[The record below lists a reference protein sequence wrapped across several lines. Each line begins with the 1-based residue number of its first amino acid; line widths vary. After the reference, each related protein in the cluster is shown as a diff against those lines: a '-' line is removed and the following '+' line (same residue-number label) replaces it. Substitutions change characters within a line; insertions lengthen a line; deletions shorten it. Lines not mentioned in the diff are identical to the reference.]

1 MKKYRRSIA
10 ARALDTLRDL
20 WNRGHRRRQDQA
32 RRKFFRFETLEE
44 RLPLTHSPTDHI
56 HAQLSI
62 FLDGQQVV
70 IPPEIGLTSTQ
81 HFNPH
86 THDFTG
92 TLHIGE
98 GGPAGLGT
106 DVRLVTLDDFF
117 DVWRTTNVGQPTNNP
132 NANFDATHLMNRT
145 VDGTHAIRMYVNGQ
159 VNNQFESYV
168 PEDGDKIVL
177 SYEPTSTPVG
187 SPLLEPISN
196 QTLLVGSPLML
207 ALDGFD
213 PQGQNL
219 TYTVTSSNSNIQAS
233 VLSGNRSMRIH
244 VPNFGDMTF
253 QLFDNFAPRVTNA
266 IAGLANSNFY
276 DGLTFHR
283 IIDNFMIQGGSHDGS
298 GGPNA
303 SVPDFDDQFHFD
315 LQHNSVGL
323 LSMAKSLDD
332 TNDTQFFIT
341 DAAARHLDFN
351 HSIFGRLTD
360 GEEVRNAIN
369 SVPTNAGNQPLTP
382 VTMQSVDIVT
392 DNENGVLMLKAAPG
406 ATSGTS
412 TITVTA
418 TDSEGHTFVRTF
430 TVTLAADTSNGNPFL
445 SDIPAVQ
452 ATAGQSAQF
461 QLVGND
467 VEGNAIFYNATK
479 IGSVNYTVSVNNNTG
494 LVTVTPPADF
504 VGTFQVEV
512 SAKAASQQGTSDP
525 QQQITDVQRVTVNV
539 GTAVPS
545 SVDLLAASD
554 TGISNTDN
562 FTNSSSLSFLVSGV
576 ISGATVKLYSG
587 SAMVAQGVA
596 TGSTITLS
604 VTSATLGEGTK
615 QISATQ
621 TVSGQESA
629 HTSNLPVTFDLT
641 PPAAFTS
648 TAPTEATVGVL
659 LSYNA
664 QNPEEGG
671 TNFRYALSSAPAG
684 VSIDATTG
692 QLSWTPTQTQVGS
705 HNFAI
710 SATDAAGNAT
720 LQSLSITVAE
730 PVVQL
735 AEIALQ
741 VLNTSGQA
749 VNSLQLNQ
757 DFFLVARVRDLRDSP
772 QGVFSFFTDV
782 TFNSSLATVTGPI
795 QFSTQYNNGA
805 TGNTSTPGLLNEVGG
820 ISGSISPI
828 GGGFKELFRVP
839 MRATGGG
846 SLQFLAD
853 AGDLPESEI
862 LLYGFDPEVQP
873 EQTTF
878 GTASVAVAL
887 TFTPKNDTATVN
899 EDSTNNTINVLAN
912 DTIQPGSGN
921 VLTIASVGATNH
933 GGTVTIAS
941 DSKSLRY
948 TPAANFFGTETFT
961 YTVQNQSGAS
971 ASATVTVTVNN
982 TNDLPSAIND
992 TFTVNEDSSNNSLNV
1007 LANDSA
1013 SPDTGETLK
1022 VTAVGTGS
1030 QQGTI
1035 AIVTGGTAVRY
1046 TPKANFLGTETFTYT
1061 ISDGHGGTAT
1071 ATVSVTVGDVN
1082 DNPVATND
1090 TATVQE
1096 DSSAP
1101 TTINVLANDT
1111 SGPDTGETLTVTA
1124 VGTPNHG
1131 GTVTIGTNSTSVL
1144 YTPAANFQGTET
1156 FTYTISDGHGGT
1168 ATATVTVTVTN
1179 TNDAPTATN
1188 DTLDAFKN
1196 AATTLDV
1203 LANDVSSPDP
1213 TEAFTITQVTQGAHG
1228 TVAISQDGTRII
1240 FTPAADYTG
1249 PDTFTYTMRDPGGL
1263 TSTATVNLTVRDFVP
1278 SALGGRVFID
1288 RDNDGAV
1295 DTNESGIGGVE
1306 IKLTGTATSGSPV
1319 NMTVSSAADGT
1330 YKFENLPPGNF
1341 TIQQTQPQFLADGKD
1356 TSALASATVSGNDK
1370 FAVQLA
1376 QGTSALNQ
1384 LNFGERGKPRQLTH
1398 IREFFASN
1406 LRNNVLASI
1415 PYTTPT
1421 TSDANFPALV
1431 SPAWQNQIGTQWSQ
1445 FHDFKYAISNNNQQ
1459 LRIQV
1464 KNAQNQTLQSTVP
1477 LASHAQV
1484 LDLGR
1489 QNGQRLF
1496 RLLGSPTAF
1505 NFQPAAEGEA
1515 EADSAIAA
1523 ALAALADRADDHL
1536 TATLA
1541 ANSAADKAATDAA
1554 LAATHD
1560 WLSP

>member
-1 MKKYRRSIA
+1 MKKKHRRSIA
-10 ARALDTLRDL
+10 GRALDTLRGL
-20 WNRGHRRRQDQA
+20 WHGGQDSRRGQA
-32 RRKFFRFETLEE
+32 RRRFFRFETLEE
-44 RLPLTHSPTDHI
+44 RLPLTHSATDHV
-56 HAQLSI
+56 HAELKI
-62 FLDGQQVV
+62 FVEGQEVV
-70 IPPEIGLTSTQ
+70 IPPNIGLTATT

-86 THDFTG
+86 THDFSG
-92 TLHIGE
+92 TLHMGE

-106 DVRLVTLDDFF
+106 ETRLVTLDDFF
-117 DVWRTTNVGQPTNNP
+117 DVWRTTNVGLPTNNP
-132 NANFDATHLMNRT
+132 NANFDSTHLMDRT
-145 VDGTHAIRMYVNGQ
+145 ADETHTIRMYVNGQ
-159 VNNQFESYV
+159 LNTEFEAYT
-168 PEDGDKIVL
+168 PHDGDQVVI

-187 SPLLEPISN
+187 TPMLEPIGNQTVLIGSPLL
-196 QTLLVGSPLML
+196 L

-213 PQGQNL
+213 AQHQNL
-219 TYTVTSSNSNIQAS
+219 TYTVTSSNTNVVQAS

-253 QLFDNFAPRVTNA
+253 QLFDNFVPRVTGA
-266 IAGLANSNFY
+266 IAGLANSGFY

-283 IIDNFMIQGGSHDGS
+283 IINNFVIQGGSHDGS
-298 GGPNA
+298 GGPNG

-315 LQHNSVGL
+315 LQHNSTGL

-341 DAAARHLDFN
+341 DATTRHLDFN

-360 GEEVRNAIN
+360 GNEVRDAIN
-369 SVPTNAGNQPLTP
+369 SVPTDDNDEPLTP
-382 VTMQSVDIVT
+382 VTMQTVDIFT

-418 TDSEGHTFVRTF
+418 TDSEGKTFVRTF
-430 TVTLAADTSNGNPFL
+430 TVTLAADPSNGNPFL

-452 ATAGQSAQF
+452 ATSGQSVQF

-467 VEGNAIFYNATK
+467 VEGNAIFYSAAK
-479 IGSVNYTVSVNNNTG
+479 IGTVNYTVSVNNNTG
-494 LVTVTPPADF
+494 LVTVTPPAGF

-512 SAKAASQQGTSDP
+512 SAKAAAQQGTSDP
-525 QQQITDVQRVTVNV
+525 NQQITDVQEVTVNV
-539 GTAVPS
+539 GPAAPA
-545 SVDLLAASD
+545 SVDLVAASD

-576 ISGATVKLYSG
+576 TSGATVKLYAG
-587 SAMVAQGVA
+587 NAVVAQGVA
-596 TGSTITLS
+596 TGSTITL
-604 VTSATLGEGTK
+604 TFGSAMVGEGTH
-615 QISATQ
+615 QFSATQ

-664 QNPEEGG
+664 QNPEEGT

-684 VSIDATTG
+684 VAIDAATG
-692 QLSWTPTQTQVGS
+692 QMTWTPTPAQVGS

-735 AEIALQ
+735 AEISLQ

-749 VNSLQLNQ
+749 VNTLQLNQ

-782 TFNSSLATVTGPI
+782 TFNSNLATVTGAI
-795 QFSTQYNNGA
+795 QFGTQYNNGT
-805 TGNTSTPGLLNEVGG
+805 TGNTSEAGLLNEVGG

-839 MRATGGG
+839 MKATGAG

-853 AGDLPESEI
+853 PADLEVSEI
-862 LLYGFDPEVQP
+862 TLYGLDPEVEP

-878 GTASVAVAL
+878 GAASVAVAL
-887 TFTPKNDTATVN
+887 TFTPNNDTATVN
-899 EDSTNNTINVLAN
+899 EDSTNNTLNVLAN

-948 TPAANFFGTETFT
+948 TPAANFVGTETFT
-961 YTVQNQSGAS
+961 YTVQNQAGAS

-982 TNDLPSAIND
+982 TNDPPSAVND

-1022 VTAVGTGS
+1022 VTAVGAGS

-1035 AIVTGGTAVRY
+1035 TIVPGGTAVRY

-1071 ATVSVTVGDVN
+1071 ATVTVTVGDVN

-1096 DSSAP
+1096 DSSA
-1101 TTINVLANDT
+1101 TTINVLVNDT
-1111 SGPDTGETLTVTA
+1111 TGPDTGETLTVTT

-1131 GTVTIGTNSTSVL
+1131 GTVTIGTGSTSVV

-1156 FTYTISDGHGGT
+1156 FTYTISDGNGGT

-1179 TNDAPTATN
+1179 TNDAPTATTDN
-1188 DTLDAFKN
+1188 LDAFKN
-1196 AATTLDV
+1196 ATTTLDV
-1203 LANDVSSPDP
+1203 LANDVSAPDP
-1213 TEAFTITQVTQGAHG
+1213 AEAFTITAVTQGTHG
-1228 TVAISQDGTRII
+1228 TVAISADGTRIL
-1240 FTPAADYTG
+1240 FTPTTDYLGT
-1249 PDTFTYTMRDPGGL
+1249 DTFTYTMRDPGG
-1263 TSTATVNLTVRDFVP
+1263 
-1278 SALGGRVFID
+1278 
-1288 RDNDGAV
+1288 
-1295 DTNESGIGGVE
+1295 
-1306 IKLTGTATSGSPV
+1306 
-1319 NMTVSSAADGT
+1319 
-1330 YKFENLPPGNF
+1330 
-1341 TIQQTQPQFLADGKD
+1341 
-1356 TSALASATVSGNDK
+1356 
-1370 FAVQLA
+1370 
-1376 QGTSALNQ
+1376 
-1384 LNFGERGKPRQLTH
+1384 
-1398 IREFFASN
+1398 
-1406 LRNNVLASI
+1406 
-1415 PYTTPT
+1415 
-1421 TSDANFPALV
+1421 
-1431 SPAWQNQIGTQWSQ
+1431 
-1445 FHDFKYAISNNNQQ
+1445 
-1459 LRIQV
+1459 
-1464 KNAQNQTLQSTVP
+1464 
-1477 LASHAQV
+1477 
-1484 LDLGR
+1484 
-1489 QNGQRLF
+1489 
-1496 RLLGSPTAF
+1496 
-1505 NFQPAAEGEA
+1505 
-1515 EADSAIAA
+1515 
-1523 ALAALADRADDHL
+1523 
-1536 TATLA
+1536 
-1541 ANSAADKAATDAA
+1541 
-1554 LAATHD
+1554 
-1560 WLSP
+1560 